1 MILRILVDGA
11 VGGAVLSLVAF
22 LLSRFTREI
31 VGRFLLFA
39 VLIVA
44 AGFYLYFALRSDES
58 AVWITAEVSGIAA
71 YATMG
76 WLGLRRS
83 PMWLAAGWALHPL
96 WDVAL
101 HWFGPGRTFAPE
113 SYTIACLSYDLVVAA
128 YIVVAYRFGWVGD
141 RSPARRD
148 PALASIR

>member
-1 MILRILVDGA
+1 MILRILIDGA
-11 VGGAVLSLVAF
+11 VGGAVLCLVAF

-44 AGFYLYFALRSDES
+44 AGFYVYFALRSDES
-58 AVWITAEVSGIAA
+58 AFWIALELVGIAIYTTIGA
-71 YATMG
+71 F
-76 WLGLRRS
+76 GLRGS
-83 PMWLAAGWALHPL
+83 PTWLAIGWALHPI

-101 HWFGPGRTFAPE
+101 HYFGPGHAFAPE
-113 SYTIACLSYDLVVAA
+113 TYTIACLSYDLLVAA

-141 RSPARRD
+141 RR
-148 PALASIR
+148 PALVTTR

>member
-1 MILRILVDGA
+1 VVLRILIDGA
-11 VGGAVLSLVAF
+11 VGGAVLCLAAY

-44 AGFYLYFALRSDES
+44 AGFYVYFALRSGEGAGWI
-58 AVWITAEVSGIAA
+58 AVEVVGIVA
-71 YATMG
+71 YAAVG
-76 WLGLRRS
+76 AVGLRGD
-83 PMWLAAGWALHPL
+83 PMWLAAGWALHPV

-101 HWFGPGRTFAPE
+101 HWAGPGRTFAPE
-113 SYTIACLSYDLVVAA
+113 TYTIACVSYDLLVAA

-141 RSPARRD
+141 RRA
-148 PALASIR
+148 ALATTG